1 MVIKTQILKK
11 INEIISIF
19 KNLYLNIIFKN
30 KIINF
35 YLKRI

>member
-11 INEIISIF
+11 ITEIISIF
-19 KNLYLNIIFKN
+19 KNLYLIIIFEN
-30 KIINF
+30 KIINL